1 MNRENTTLRM
11 VDLKLRLYTEYCRNI
26 DILYQRM
33 QEIDEELNGGMIR
46 TGSIIDISDKNM
58 KPQVRNCNLIQLITE
73 EAHLFEEY
81 DEMIY
86 FIEYMSKKFRFLNNE
101 DLDLLYL
108 RYERGLTLKQI
119 GELKYYSYMQVQRM
133 LDRVLEKIF
142 FE

>member
-11 VDLKLRLYTEYCRNI
+11 VDLKLRLYMEYCRSI

-33 QEIDEELNGGMIR
+33 QDINYKLNNGMIR
-46 TGSIIDISDKNM
+46 TGSIIDISDKSM
-58 KPQVRNCNLIQLITE
+58 KPQVRNCNLIELITE
-73 EAHLFEEY
+73 EAHLLEEY

-86 FIEYMSKKFRFLNNE
+86 FIEYMSKKFRWLNNE

-108 RYERGLTLKQI
+108 RYERCLTLKQI
-119 GELKYYSYMQVQRM
+119 GELKYYSYMHVQRM